1 MEDVYEMTYDTCGR
15 FWPIIHHFIFV
26 SIILMQGTMV
36 GLFGL
41 KSKPSTAI
49 VTIPLILITIAYNEY
64 CKIRF
69 LPSFKHFPIQKN
81 LCCFLVQTAVE
92 MDELD
97 EKKNGD

>member
-69 LPSFKHFPIQKN
+69 LPSFKHFPIQ
-81 LCCFLVQTAVE
+81 TAVE